1 MVLIVVRY
9 ELPWWTKFLL
19 ISAFLASYNP
29 TKDDAR
35 IFSRDSGLKTKRKRP
50 GQKTNKGIAKVIAFE
65 ILLIED
71 VTKTNWTTNLRF

>member
-1 MVLIVVRY
+1 MLIVVRH
-9 ELPWWTKFLL
+9 ELPVNTKFLL

-35 IFSRDSGLKTKRKRP
+35 VFSRDSGLKSKRRRP
-50 GQKTNKGIAKVIAFE
+50 GQKRNKGIAKVITSE

-71 VTKTNWTTNLRF
+71 VTKTNRTTNLRF